1 MFDFD
6 AADMPV
12 GDVVGDALV
21 TVSPDTDLRG
31 LAGVMDERGV
41 GAIGVIDG
49 DTLIGVISERD
60 VVRAVAQ
67 GRETTTSAGDLA
79 HRELVWADPTA
90 PVLEVAE
97 EMMEQWIR
105 HVLVGDPANV
115 VGMVSARDLLAV
127 FAANAEAGAGDL
139 QLDEDV
145 D

>member
-12 GDVVGDALV
+12 ADVVGDSLE
-21 TVSPDTDLRG
+21 TVSPDTDLRA
-31 LAGVMDERGV
+31 LATVMDDKGV
-41 GAIGVIDG
+41 GAVGVSDG
-49 DTLIGVISERD
+49 ETLIGVISERD

-67 GRETTTSAGDLA
+67 GRDPATTAGDLA
-79 HRELVWADPTA
+79 HRELVWADPA
-90 PVLEVAE
+90 ASVLEVAE

-105 HVLVGDPANV
+105 HVLVGDPTNV

-139 QLDEDV
+139 DLDEAED
-145 D
+145 